1 MCCSGLTEWFIA
13 DVKSDCEEVLA
24 EQKHY
29 VMNPN
34 DFVLFYHRVLV
45 EKVQSFLDCVIINLY
60 GLDIYIHFDRF
71 KSVICG

>member
-1 MCCSGLTEWFIA
+1 M
-13 DVKSDCEEVLA
+13 VLA

-34 DFVLFYHRVLV
+34 DFVLFYHRVLL

-60 GLDIYIHFDRF
+60 GLNIYINFYRF
-71 KSVICG
+71 KSVICGSGFGTFGNGLLILKFMHL